1 MENENKN
8 KMGMIVII
16 IILVLMFAVFTGGFI
31 YTITLLNS
39 AKATNGSNVKK
50 EVAEYKLEDVKKV
63 NIAESIT
70 VNLLPSANDTKK
82 HMAIIKLQVCL
93 NSKDKDYKKLK
104 LETLVTENE
113 IAMRDIVIGILR
125 NKTYEELEKPDST
138 AVLKQEILGS
148 FQEFFGTNA
157 IVDVLVAEFNYQ

>member
-16 IILVLMFAVFTGGFI
+16 IILVVMFAVFTGGFI

-39 AKATNGSNVKK
+39 TKAANGDNVKK
-50 EVAEYKLEDVKKV
+50 EVAEYKLEDVKNV
-63 NIAESIT
+63 DIAESIT

-104 LETLVTENE
+104 LETLIPTNE

-138 AVLKQEILGS
+138 AILKQEILGS